1 MNGQSLLT
9 VVCCPL
15 TFNMNREE
23 YLIYCLLYAIDAANV
38 KKQNLVQ
45 MALKTDSV
53 NFVKIYNLIQQ
64 HDEATRKNIIASM
77 QNDFD
82 KEDLIEEIKNTFLME
97 FETSIQESVVRTLKF

>member
-1 MNGQSLLT
+1 
-9 VVCCPL
+9 
-15 TFNMNREE
+15 MNREE

-97 FETSIQESVVRTLKF
+97 LEGSIQESVVDILN

>member
-1 MNGQSLLT
+1 
-9 VVCCPL
+9 
-15 TFNMNREE
+15 MNREE

-53 NFVKIYNLIQQ
+53 NFVKTYNLIQQ
-64 HDEATRKNIIASM
+64 HDEATRKNIIASY

-82 KEDLIEEIKNTFLME
+82 KNELIEEIKNTFLLE
-97 FETSIQESVVRTLKF
+97 LETSVQESIVEVLNFFS

>member
-1 MNGQSLLT
+1 MNK
-9 VVCCPL
+9 
-15 TFNMNREE
+15 EE

-64 HDEATRKNIIASM
+64 HDEATRENIIASM
-77 QNDFD
+77 HNDFN
-82 KEDLIEEIKNTFLME
+82 KTEMIEEIKNIFLSE
-97 FETSIQESVVRTLKF
+97 LETSIQESVIAVLK

>member
-1 MNGQSLLT
+1 MT

-15 TFNMNREE
+15 TFDMNREE

-53 NFVKIYNLIQQ
+53 DFVKTYNLIQQ
-64 HDEATRKNIIASM
+64 HDEATRKNIIASC

-82 KEDLIEEIKNTFLME
+82 KNELIEEIKNIFLLE
-97 FETSIQESVVRTLKF
+97 LESSVQENIVEVLTLF

>member
-23 YLIYCLLYAIDAANV
+23 YLIYCLLYTIDAANV

-53 NFVKIYNLIQQ
+53 SFVKIYNLIQQ

-77 QNDFD
+77 QKDFD
-82 KEDLIEEIKNTFLME
+82 KNEIVEEIKNTFLME
-97 FETSIQESVVRTLKF
+97 FETSIQESVVEVLG

>member
-45 MALKTDSV
+45 MALNTDSV
-53 NFVKIYNLIQQ
+53 SFVKIYNLIQQ

>member
-1 MNGQSLLT
+1 MS
-9 VVCCPL
+9 VSKVSVI
-15 TFNMNREE
+15 MNREE

-53 NFVKIYNLIQQ
+53 SFVKIYNLIQQ

-82 KEDLIEEIKNTFLME
+82 KEDLIEEIKNTFLSE
-97 FETSIQESVVRTLKF
+97 LDLSIQESVIEVLK

>member
-1 MNGQSLLT
+1 MS
-9 VVCCPL
+9 VDCCPL
-15 TFNMNREE
+15 TFDMNREE

-53 NFVKIYNLIQQ
+53 NFVKTYNLIQQ
-64 HDEATRKNIIASM
+64 HDEATRKNIIASY

-82 KEDLIEEIKNTFLME
+82 KNELIEEIKNTFLLE
-97 FETSIQESVVRTLKF
+97 LDTSVQESIVEVLNFF

>member
-1 MNGQSLLT
+1 MT

-15 TFNMNREE
+15 TFDMNREE

-53 NFVKIYNLIQQ
+53 NFVKTYNLIQQ
-64 HDEATRKNIIASM
+64 HDEATRKDIIASY
-77 QNDFD
+77 QNYFD
-82 KEDLIEEIKNTFLME
+82 KNELIEEIKNTFLLE
-97 FETSIQESVVRTLKF
+97 LESSVQENIVEVLNFFS

>member
-1 MNGQSLLT
+1 
-9 VVCCPL
+9 
-15 TFNMNREE
+15 MNREE
-23 YLIYCLLYAIDAANV
+23 YLIYCLFYAIDVANV

-53 NFVKIYNLIQQ
+53 NFVKIYNLIQR

-82 KEDLIEEIKNTFLME
+82 KNEIVEEIKNTFLME
-97 FETSIQESVVRTLKF
+97 FETSIQESVVEVLNSEF

>member
-1 MNGQSLLT
+1 
-9 VVCCPL
+9 
-15 TFNMNREE
+15 MNREE

-53 NFVKIYNLIQQ
+53 SFVKIYNLIQQ
-64 HDEATRKNIIASM
+64 QDEATRKNIIASM

-82 KEDLIEEIKNTFLME
+82 KEDLIEEIKNTFLLE
-97 FETSIQESVVRTLKF
+97 FETSIQESVIEVLK

>member
-1 MNGQSLLT
+1 MSGFK
-9 VVCCPL
+9 VCVI
-15 TFNMNREE
+15 MNREE

-53 NFVKIYNLIQQ
+53 SFVKIYNLIQQ
-64 HDEATRKNIIASM
+64 QDEATRKNIIASM

-82 KEDLIEEIKNTFLME
+82 KNEIVEEIKNTFLME
-97 FETSIQESVVRTLKF
+97 FETSIQESVVEVLK

>member
-53 NFVKIYNLIQQ
+53 SFVKIYNLIQQ

-82 KEDLIEEIKNTFLME
+82 KEDLIEEIKNTFLLE
-97 FETSIQESVVRTLKF
+97 FETSIQESVVEVLK

>member
-1 MNGQSLLT
+1 
-9 VVCCPL
+9 
-15 TFNMNREE
+15 MNREE

-53 NFVKIYNLIQQ
+53 DFVKIYNLIQQ
-64 HDEATRKNIIASM
+64 HDEATRKNIIASY

-82 KEDLIEEIKNTFLME
+82 KNELIEEIKNTFLLE
-97 FETSIQESVVRTLKF
+97 LETSVQESIVEVLNFFS

>member
-1 MNGQSLLT
+1 
-9 VVCCPL
+9 
-15 TFNMNREE
+15 MNREE

-53 NFVKIYNLIQQ
+53 SFVKIYNLIQQ

-82 KEDLIEEIKNTFLME
+82 KEDLIEEIKNTFLSE
-97 FETSIQESVVRTLKF
+97 LDLSIQESVIEVLK

>member
-1 MNGQSLLT
+1 MNK
-9 VVCCPL
+9 
-15 TFNMNREE
+15 EE

-53 NFVKIYNLIQQ
+53 SFVKIYNLIQQ
-64 HDEATRKNIIASM
+64 HDEATRKNIIASC

-82 KEDLIEEIKNTFLME
+82 KGEILEEIKNTFLSE
-97 FETSIQESVVRTLKF
+97 LETSIQENIIEVLSPERARQI

>member
-1 MNGQSLLT
+1 MNKK
-9 VVCCPL
+9 
-15 TFNMNREE
+15 E

-53 NFVKIYNLIQQ
+53 DFVKTYNLIQQ
-64 HDEATRKNIIASM
+64 HDEATRKNIIASC

-82 KEDLIEEIKNTFLME
+82 KNELIEEIKNIFLSE
-97 FETSIQESVVRTLKF
+97 LETSIQESVIEVLK

>member
-1 MNGQSLLT
+1 MNKK
-9 VVCCPL
+9 
-15 TFNMNREE
+15 E

-53 NFVKIYNLIQQ
+53 NFVKTYNLIQQ
-64 HDEATRKNIIASM
+64 HDEATRKNIIASY

-82 KEDLIEEIKNTFLME
+82 KNELIEEIKNTFLLE
-97 FETSIQESVVRTLKF
+97 LEYSVQENIVEVLSLF

>member
-1 MNGQSLLT
+1 MS
-9 VVCCPL
+9 VSKVSVI
-15 TFNMNREE
+15 MNREE

-53 NFVKIYNLIQQ
+53 SFVKIYNLIQQ

>member
-1 MNGQSLLT
+1 MS
-9 VVCCPL
+9 VDCCPL
-15 TFNMNREE
+15 TFDMNREE

-53 NFVKIYNLIQQ
+53 NFVKTYNLIQQ
-64 HDEATRKNIIASM
+64 HDEATRKNIIASY

-82 KEDLIEEIKNTFLME
+82 KNELIEEIKNTFLLE
-97 FETSIQESVVRTLKF
+97 LESSVQENIVEVLSLF